1 MTSFSHIIPIDR
13 NGFFC
18 TGRKSLEASTADSEV
33 NPQYETFS
41 QIARTSAKAKFDAI
55 KNAAVVTPEKK
66 IGDPIDDETLHSKAE
81 VKRWARGMLKAE
93 PCSFVTQAGLLL
105 ALKHNAPAP
114 VIQFML
120 KINPNIMNF
129 PKVGP
134 TPLQVAVQ
142 HNAELDVVQM
152 LLNASPVGECIRNP
166 DFPESPLEY
175 AKRYHSNRPDL
186 IELLSRKS
194 KTPDPDP
201 EKKQRGRA
209 SFPSEFNLFPRYSSL
224 SLQTP
229 TRSSFSLQTPS
240 NSSFSLQTPTKQKT
254 TLLSPPPSF
263 STRRG
268 RANSIISSSTTSEV
282 TSPTTNP
289 KKNDLSEVKLLLNPP
304 KKNVF
309 PEGKLLSNPPKKNA
323 LSEGRLPS
331 NPPKNNVLSE
341 EKLLSNLP
349 MKNILSEVKVLSN
362 QKNSEQPRST
372 SRSPATIPDK
382 ESRAIKSNIDREE
395 LNNVKTLCALLWK
408 SQRKMAKQMN
418 ASKSE
423 IEIHSELIANMGTKD
438 EILEDLMKQQRSQM
452 FRNWIA
458 LDTKERAYQKTLEK
472 MEKNYIK
479 QLEKRLHSWTGSM
492 RLWNESTREQLEELR
507 ELVDS
512 EAETNEYF
520 RSNMT
525 DWVEKYTVDQENNS
539 NVPSQVFATNLGEV
553 DQKVPLCVG
562 IRGTFCGY
570 GTDTTDGDTDP
581 IIGVDENENENDSN
595 LIRVKKR
602 SWRPLFKNRDYSAV
616 E

>member
-41 QIARTSAKAKFDAI
+41 QIARTSAKVKFDAI
-55 KNAAVVTPEKK
+55 KNAAIVTPEKK
-66 IGDPIDDETLHSKAE
+66 TVDPIDDETLHSKAE
-81 VKRWARGMLKAE
+81 VKRWAKGMLKAE

-120 KINPNIMNF
+120 KINPNVMNF

-194 KTPDPDP
+194 KTRDLEP
-201 EKKQRGRA
+201 EKKKRGRA
-209 SFPSEFNLFPRYSSL
+209 GFPSEFNLFPRYSSV
-224 SLQTP
+224 SLHTP
-229 TRSSFSLQTPS
+229 TK
-240 NSSFSLQTPTKQKT
+240 SSFSLQTPTNSSFSFQTPTKQKPP
-254 TLLSPPPSF
+254 LLSPLPSF
-263 STRRG
+263 STRRA
-268 RANSIISSSTTSEV
+268 RANSIISSSTASEV
-282 TSPTTNP
+282 ASPKTTP
-289 KKNDLSEVKLLLNPP
+289 KKNDLKLLPNPP
-304 KKNVF
+304 KKNIF
-309 PEGKLLSNPPKKNA
+309 PELKLLANPPKRNVFSEGRLSSNPPKK
-323 LSEGRLPS
+323 
-331 NPPKNNVLSE
+331 NVLSE
-341 EKLLSNLP
+341 EKLLSNP
-349 MKNILSEVKVLSN
+349 PKKNILSEVKVLSN
-362 QKNSEQPRST
+362 QKNSQQPRSM
-372 SRSPATIPDK
+372 SHCPATLPDK
-382 ESRAIKSNIDREE
+382 KSRTINSNIDREE
-395 LNNVKTLCALLWK
+395 LNNIKTLCALLWK

-423 IEIHSELIANMGTKD
+423 IKIHSELIANMGTKD
-438 EILEDLMKQQRSQM
+438 EILEELMKQQRSQM

-458 LDTKERAYQKTLEK
+458 LDTKERAYEKRLKK
-472 MEKNYIK
+472 MEKNYIE

-512 EAETNEYF
+512 ETETNEYF

-525 DWVEKYTVDQENNS
+525 DWIEKYTVDQENNT
-539 NVPSQVFATNLGEV
+539 NIPSQVFATNLGEV

-562 IRGTFCGY
+562 IRGAFCGY
-570 GTDTTDGDTDP
+570 GTDTADVDTDP

-595 LIRVKKR
+595 VIRVKKR